1 MRTTTGAEV
10 RERANRW
17 LAESG
22 ANMQAVGAFLTE
34 FGRLQDIAFTA
45 EKVTQRL
52 RAQMEAAEAETQ
64 RLREGVAR
72 LRGENARCLKERE
85 DIAAALSQFMGE
97 VLNKLRGQPE
107 SNPAPHAPPRPAPA
121 SVHGAPPGGPPRP

>member
-107 SNPAPHAPPRPAPA
+107 SNPAPHAPP